1 MNSQG
6 FQRPAPNRPRLFGPM
21 LIGVT
26 AVSIFFGGFA
36 AWAVVA
42 PISSA
47 ANAPGRVRVES
58 YRKTIQHLEGG
69 IIREIL
75 VSEGEVVEAGQLL
88 VRLDDVQ
95 ADSMSALV
103 AGQVQSLRAQV
114 ARLVAERDGRDAI
127 AFPQDI
133 LDQKDDLS
141 IGAIID
147 GQTQI
152 FESRKTS
159 LDGQME
165 LLAKKISALR
175 SEIEAYQAQQNAAE
189 RQMAMLTDEL
199 DGVRD
204 LAKRGFETRSRML
217 SLERELA
224 KVEGDRGEQLGLA
237 ARAEQS
243 IGEAELQMVDLRNQR
258 AAEIAAELRDAQTK
272 LAELQDRLR
281 AASDVRDRTDIL
293 APQDGR
299 IVSIRNVTPGGVV
312 RPGEPI
318 MDLVPVD
325 DEMVI
330 EAQISPLDIDTVHPG
345 LAAEVKLTS
354 YKQQRLPILIGEVVS
369 VSADALTEER
379 TGADYYLAE
388 IQFTPKQLEIL
399 EDVRLYPGMPAEVL
413 VVTGERTPFEYLAQP
428 VRDSFRRALRED

>member
-1 MNSQG
+1 
-6 FQRPAPNRPRLFGPM
+6 
-21 LIGVT
+21 
-26 AVSIFFGGFA
+26 
-36 AWAVVA
+36 
-42 PISSA
+42 
-47 ANAPGRVRVES
+47 
-58 YRKTIQHLEGG
+58 
-69 IIREIL
+69 
-75 VSEGEVVEAGQLL
+75 
-88 VRLDDVQ
+88 
-95 ADSMSALV
+95 
-103 AGQVQSLRAQV
+103 
-114 ARLVAERDGRDAI
+114 
-127 AFPQDI
+127 
-133 LDQKDDLS
+133 
-141 IGAIID
+141 
-147 GQTQI
+147 
-152 FESRKTS
+152 
-159 LDGQME
+159 
-165 LLAKKISALR
+165 
-175 SEIEAYQAQQNAAE
+175 
-189 RQMAMLTDEL
+189 
-199 DGVRD
+199 
-204 LAKRGFETRSRML
+204 
-217 SLERELA
+217 
-224 KVEGDRGEQLGLA
+224 
-237 ARAEQS
+237 
-243 IGEAELQMVDLRNQR
+243 MVDLRNQR